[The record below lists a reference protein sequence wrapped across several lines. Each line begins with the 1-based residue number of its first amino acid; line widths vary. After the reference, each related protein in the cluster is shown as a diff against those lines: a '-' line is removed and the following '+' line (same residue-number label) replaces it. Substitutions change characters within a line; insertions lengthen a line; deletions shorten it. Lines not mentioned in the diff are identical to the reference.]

1 MKSILMIGQSNMAGR
16 GFINEVPMICN
27 ERILMLRN
35 AGWQMMAE
43 PINYD
48 RPNAG
53 IGLAG
58 SFAAMW
64 CMEHEG
70 EQIGLI
76 PCAEGG
82 SSLDDWAVDKN
93 LFKNAVIQAGFAM
106 QDSELIGILWHQG
119 VSDSYGGGYQTYYKK
134 LQVIIESLRKEL
146 NAFEVPLIIGGL
158 GDFLGKNGFGLNC
171 TEYELVNEQLIR
183 FAREQENSCFVTAE
197 GLTPNPDGIHMD
209 AVSQRR
215 FGVRYYEAFVK
226 REHVLKPIENE
237 MELLERCI
245 SGPHT
250 KREKMYLAMAEF
262 AAGKMTD
269 EEFGER
275 MRVITVSSEA
285 MEE

>member
-119 VSDSYGGGYQTYYKK
+119 ESDSYGGGYQTYYKK

-171 TEYELVNEQLIR
+171 TEYELVNEQLLK

-197 GLTPNPDGIHMD
+197 GLIPNPDGIHMD

-275 MRVITVSSEA
+275 MRGITVSSEA

>member
-93 LFKNAVIQAGFAM
+93 LFKNAVLQAGFAM

-119 VSDSYGGGYQTYYKK
+119 ESDSYGGGYQTYYKK

-171 TEYELVNEQLIR
+171 TEYELVNEQLLK

-245 SGPHT
+245 SRPHT

>member
-64 CMEHEG
+64 CMEYEG

-119 VSDSYGGGYQTYYKK
+119 ESDSYGGGYQTYYKK

-171 TEYELVNEQLIR
+171 TEYELVNEQLLK

>member
-64 CMEHEG
+64 CMEQEG

-119 VSDSYGGGYQTYYKK
+119 ESDSYGGGYQTYYKK

-171 TEYELVNEQLIR
+171 TEYELVNEQLLK

>member
-119 VSDSYGGGYQTYYKK
+119 ESDSYGGGYQTYYKK

-171 TEYELVNEQLIR
+171 TEYELVNEQLLK

-197 GLTPNPDGIHMD
+197 GLTPNPDGVHMD

>member
-106 QDSELIGILWHQG
+106 QDSELIRILWRQG
-119 VSDSYGGGYQTYYKK
+119 ASGSYGGGYQTYYKK

-171 TEYELVNEQLIR
+171 TEYELVNEQLLR

-226 REHVLKPIENE
+226 REHVLKPIGNE

>member
-119 VSDSYGGGYQTYYKK
+119 ESDSYGGGYQTYYKK

-171 TEYELVNEQLIR
+171 TEYELVNEQLLK

-215 FGVRYYEAFVK
+215 FCVRYYEAFVK

>member
-119 VSDSYGGGYQTYYKK
+119 ESDSYGGGYQTYYKK

-146 NAFEVPLIIGGL
+146 NAFEVPLIIGRL

-171 TEYELVNEQLIR
+171 TEYELVNEQLLK

>member
-93 LFKNAVIQAGFAM
+93 LFKNAVIQVGFAM

-119 VSDSYGGGYQTYYKK
+119 ESDSYGGGYQTYYKK

-171 TEYELVNEQLIR
+171 TEYELVNEQLLR

>member
-119 VSDSYGGGYQTYYKK
+119 ESDSYGGGYQTYYKK

-171 TEYELVNEQLIR
+171 TEYELVNEQLLK

-250 KREKMYLAMAEF
+250 KREKMYLAMAEI

>member
-119 VSDSYGGGYQTYYKK
+119 ESDSYGGGYQTYYKK

-171 TEYELVNEQLIR
+171 TEYELVNEQLLR

-285 MEE
+285 M